1 MFKVQPLGPLRPQR
15 SLIYSYDK
23 MVHRGTHPYLGT
35 HNFTSLAAHIGI
47 KFGTPAINILKER
60 NTICAFSIRRN
71 TADSVRHQVICSAF
85 ELKEQG
91 QVSAHGWL
99 HLSRRGL
106 DPLGSPSAWP
116 PTEAEAAC
124 IQGGEE
130 WAATAPGEAAVTAPS
145 TTELLSCQVLLNT
158 IIPYVTAGGVQESWG
173 ECFQ

>member
-1 MFKVQPLGPLRPQR
+1 M
-15 SLIYSYDK
+15 
-23 MVHRGTHPYLGT
+23 
-35 HNFTSLAAHIGI
+35 
-47 KFGTPAINILKER
+47 
-60 NTICAFSIRRN
+60 
-71 TADSVRHQVICSAF
+71 
-85 ELKEQG
+85 
-91 QVSAHGWL
+91 SAHGWL

-106 DPLGSPSAWP
+106 DPLGSPSARP